1 MKKGLC
7 QKTFIYFISVSFL
20 LMMNGF
26 PRAIAQTKER
36 GFPLGEMVSKG
47 EVKFEAREKV
57 WRDVDPS
64 HFPILQ
70 GVKIKTEKGT
80 SSLALANN
88 CQIEVGENSLL
99 SFDPNDRLHLV
110 QGSIH
115 FRIPTTTE
123 IEFKIGS
130 LWIMKY
136 RPLHASKNPITV
148 LPKNEETIGSISIH
162 SNGAVTLKSI
172 QGSLSVLSEERV
184 VLASLSPKETVTLP
198 SLTVKTPSRVMV
210 AQAGETAREVEDK
223 EKRRR
228 EAVWWWVGGGVAG
241 AGVAAG
247 IGIWLYHK
255 NHHKHH
261 KPICP

>member
-1 MKKGLC
+1 MEKGIIS
-7 QKTFIYFISVSFL
+7 KTFVYFLVLSFL
-20 LMMNGF
+20 LMVQGF
-26 PRAIAQTKER
+26 PGMVAQAKELGR
-36 GFPLGEMVSKG
+36 PLGEMVSKG

-57 WRDVDPS
+57 WREVDPS

-80 SSLALANN
+80 SNLVLTNN

-99 SFDPNDRLHLV
+99 SFDAKDRLHLV

-115 FRIPTTTE
+115 FRIPITTE

-130 LWIMKY
+130 ILVTKY
-136 RPLHASKNPITV
+136 RPLQASKNPVTV

-198 SLTVKTPSRVMV
+198 SVIVKTPSRAMV
-210 AQAGETAREVEDK
+210 AQAGETAKEVEEK
-223 EKRRR
+223 EKRSR
-228 EAVWWWVGGGVAG
+228 EAVWWWIGGGVAA

-247 IGIWLYHK
+247 LGIGLSK
-255 NHHKHH
+255 KDHHKDYT
-261 KPICP
+261 PICP

>member
-7 QKTFIYFISVSFL
+7 QKTFIYVLSVSFL

-26 PRAIAQTKER
+26 PGAIARAKEIA
-36 GFPLGEMVSKG
+36 PPIGEMVSKG

-64 HFPILQ
+64 HFPVLQ

-80 SSLALANN
+80 SSLALKNN
-88 CQIEVGENSLL
+88 CQIEVGQDSLL
-99 SFDPNDRLHLV
+99 SFDQNDRLHLI

-115 FRIPTTTE
+115 FRIPITTE

-130 LWIMKY
+130 LWVTKY
-136 RPLHASKNPITV
+136 RPLQASKNPITV
-148 LPKNEETIGSISIH
+148 LPKNEETIGSITIH

-172 QGSLSVLSEERV
+172 QGSLSILSEERV
-184 VLASLSPKETVTLP
+184 VLASLSSKETVTLP
-198 SLTVKTPSRVMV
+198 SVIVKTPSRIMV
-210 AQAGETAREVEDK
+210 AQAGETAREVEEK
-223 EKRRR
+223 EKRKG
-228 EAVWWWVGGGVAG
+228 EATWWWIGGGVVA

-247 IGIWLYHK
+247 LGIGLSQKH
-255 NHHKHH
+255 HHKEYR
-261 KPICP
+261 PICP